1 MEQKHN
7 NSKKRQ
13 AILDMLRATTA
24 HPSAETV
31 YTTLK
36 ADFPELSLGTV
47 YRNLQVLEKDGL
59 VRVVCAVDGQARYDA
74 RVEPHVHCFCRRCR
88 RVMDVD
94 SADME
99 EFFSRL
105 RYEPG
110 YEPEC
115 FSLTVSGLCRLCR
128 GE

>member
-13 AILDMLRATTA
+13 AILDMLRATAA

-59 VRVVCAVDGQARYDA
+59 VRVVCTVDVQARYDA
-74 RVEPHVHCFCRRCR
+74 RVEPHVHCFCRCCR

-94 SADME
+94 SPDMD

-110 YEPEC
+110 YEPEF

>member
-36 ADFPELSLGTV
+36 PDFPELSLGTV

-59 VRVVCAVDGQARYDA
+59 VRVVCTVDGQARYDA
-74 RVEPHVHCFCRRCR
+74 RVEPHVHCFCRCCR

-110 YEPEC
+110 YEPEF

>member
-1 MEQKHN
+1 M
-7 NSKKRQ
+7 
-13 AILDMLRATTA
+13 
-24 HPSAETV
+24 
-31 YTTLK
+31 
-36 ADFPELSLGTV
+36 

-59 VRVVCAVDGQARYDA
+59 VRVVCTVDGQARYDA
-74 RVEPHVHCFCRRCR
+74 RVEPHVHCFCRCCR

-94 SADME
+94 SPDMG

>member
-31 YTTLK
+31 YTALK
-36 ADFPELSLGTV
+36 PDFPELSLGTV
-47 YRNLQVLEKDGL
+47 YRNLQILEKDGL
-59 VRVVCAVDGQARYDA
+59 VRMVCTVDGQARYDA
-74 RVEPHVHCFCRRCR
+74 RVESHVHCYCTGCR

-94 SADME
+94 STDME
-99 EFFSRL
+99 KFFSTL
-105 RYEPG
+105 CYESG
-110 YEPEC
+110 FEPVHY
-115 FSLTVSGLCRLCR
+115 SVTVSGLCRNCR
-128 GE
+128 SE